1 MHYKLSKYHV
11 VTPRIVDQLD
21 QQSKRLLFATRTAEL
36 HLIDDASWQTIESGD
51 LESLAPELLSDLIAA
66 ELVVPYHEDELKTV
80 LNRNN
85 QAIRDDD
92 VFSMVIQPTAFC
104 QLGCGYCGQEHT
116 SKWLSTEHQ
125 NDLLDHTRRQL
136 SAKRFRNITV
146 SWFGAEP
153 LSGLSVI
160 RSLTPRLKQ
169 LAAEFN
175 CTYDSSMTT
184 NGLALTSK
192 VATELVNEHS
202 LRFFTISLDGT
213 REFHDQRR
221 PTKSGAGTFDSIFA
235 NVVAL
240 ASRNDLKVEIK
251 IRANVDRRNCEG
263 VIPLLRLMAGAGIQ
277 QRIQF
282 YVAPIH
288 SWGNDAHELA
298 LTPAEFAAQEVE
310 WFAEM
315 VRLKYRVGLLPTL
328 QPIVC
333 LAVQPYGTLV
343 DATGTLF
350 NCTEV
355 SYVPAYGNPN
365 LYAIGHVTRGE
376 TGKSRDLLGDFNSR
390 VERGEYSCSSCR
402 MLPVCGGACPKAW
415 LEGQEPCPSAKSNIE
430 DRLLLSYALT
440 RIAEQDKAIKASA
453 PSFAFASQGQVV
465 ETSTSQT

>member
-1 MHYKLSKYHV
+1 MRYKLSRYHV
-11 VTPRIVDQLD
+11 LTPAFVDQID
-21 QQSKRLLFATRTAEL
+21 QQCKRLLFATRKAEL
-36 HLIDDASWQTIESGD
+36 HLIDNASWQKIESGHLDD
-51 LESLAPELLSDLIAA
+51 LPPELLSDLIAA
-66 ELVVPYHEDELKTV
+66 ELLVPYDEDELKTV

-85 QAIRDDD
+85 QAVRDDD
-92 VFSMVIQPTAFC
+92 IFTLVIQPTAFC

-125 NDLLDHTRRQL
+125 NDLIEHTRGKL
-136 SAKRFRNITV
+136 SSKSFRHVTV

-153 LSGLSVI
+153 LSGLSVM
-160 RSLTPRLKQ
+160 RALTPRLKQ

-192 VATELVNEHS
+192 VERELVHEHS
-202 LRFFTISLDGT
+202 LRFVTISLDGT
-213 REFHDQRR
+213 REFHDERR
-221 PTKSGAGTFDSIFA
+221 PTKSGAGTFDSIFS

-240 ASRNDLKVEIK
+240 ANQDDLNVDIK

-263 VIPLLRLMAGAGIQ
+263 VKPLLHLLAGAGIQ
-277 QRIQF
+277 QRIKF

-288 SWGNDAHELA
+288 SWGNDAHQLS
-298 LTPAEFAAQEVE
+298 LTPSEFAAREIEWLVE
-310 WFAEM
+310 M
-315 VRLKYRVGLLPTL
+315 MRLKFRVGPLPTL

-333 LAVQPYGTLV
+333 LAVQPHGTLI

-365 LYAIGHVTRGE
+365 LYAIGHVSRGE
-376 TGKSRDLLGDFNSR
+376 AGEKRELLGNFNSR
-390 VERGEYSCSSCR
+390 VERGEYPCSSCR

-415 LEGQEPCPSAKSNIE
+415 LEGHEPCPSAKLNVE

-440 RIAEQDKAIKASA
+440 RIANQEKVTKVPMPAL
-453 PSFAFASQGQVV
+453 AFAALGQLD
-465 ETSTSQT
+465 ETRAPQT